1 MSDLFP
7 AVIETEKAIAEA
19 DQFPMRGDPL
29 VRLAIEKDFDAEKLD
44 KIITLFNKQEDR
56 RIREDFETVFAEM
69 RSKLPTIRKESQ
81 GHNNK
86 YASLE
91 AIQKACNPV
100 IQNYGFSY
108 RWREEAIEGSAA
120 KRVVLTITRRGY
132 SIENYF
138 DVPQLPTNGSTNAVQ
153 AAGAMSSYGKRYTF
167 IAGFGLTIEGE
178 DADGTY
184 TLEDLDKAE
193 GYLKPIREAKT
204 REQLQT
210 AFSAAWMTNK
220 GNDRMQRLIAAAKDK
235 RKGELDARA

>member
-86 YASLE
+86 YA
-91 AIQKACNPV
+91 
-100 IQNYGFSY
+100 
-108 RWREEAIEGSAA
+108 
-120 KRVVLTITRRGY
+120 
-132 SIENYF
+132 
-138 DVPQLPTNGSTNAVQ
+138 
-153 AAGAMSSYGKRYTF
+153 
-167 IAGFGLTIEGE
+167 
-178 DADGTY
+178 
-184 TLEDLDKAE
+184 
-193 GYLKPIREAKT
+193 
-204 REQLQT
+204 
-210 AFSAAWMTNK
+210 
-220 GNDRMQRLIAAAKDK
+220 RL
-235 RKGELDARA
+235 